1 MVLPFDIFRVSNDGK
16 PLWLEAEITLADA
29 IARVRQLGALQSGRY
44 FIHSH
49 KTGVEISMTVWPSE
63 SFGPELGIYAEAYG
77 IVPHRIQK
85 SKTTSDKL
93 RESLRVAYAIFEHRT
108 RLAL

>member
-1 MVLPFDIFRVSNDGK
+1 MVPVFDIFRASDDGE

-49 KTGVEISMTVWPSE
+49 KTGIEISMTVWPSE
-63 SFGPELGIYAEAYG
+63 SFGPELGIYAEALT
-77 IVPHRIQK
+77 VRHRAAQN
-85 SKTTSDKL
+85 S
-93 RESLRVAYAIFEHRT
+93 EE
-108 RLAL
+108 